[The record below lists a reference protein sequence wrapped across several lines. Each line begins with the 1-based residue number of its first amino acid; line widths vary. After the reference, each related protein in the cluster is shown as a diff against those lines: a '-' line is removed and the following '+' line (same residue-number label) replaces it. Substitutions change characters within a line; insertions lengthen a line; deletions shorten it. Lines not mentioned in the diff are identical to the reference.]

1 VRVHIVGDADA
12 RPPVAEDPYEFN
24 FVVLVVRVPRRG
36 QSRGPLERDVSTA
49 LRFVHTNRLPAD

>member
-1 VRVHIVGDADA
+1 
-12 RPPVAEDPYEFN
+12 
-24 FVVLVVRVPRRG
+24 VVLVVRVPRRG